1 MGHVAI
7 LSYLTTNKD
16 AADATCEA
24 LEERGISVW
33 MAPRDAVTGR
43 SWPGEPFRQSTTRGR

>member
-1 MGHVAI
+1 MRYARAMGRVAF

-24 LEERGISVW
+24 LEERGISIW
-33 MAPRDAVTGR
+33 MAPRDVVTGR
-43 SWPGEPFRQSTTRGR
+43 SWPGKS